1 MIVIIDYGMGNL
13 RSINKAFERLNI
25 KALVSSK
32 KEDIDNADKLILP
45 GVGHFS
51 NGMKNLNNL
60 DIIELLIKKITI
72 DKISILGICLGLQLF
87 TNSSEEGNVAG
98 LGLIDGKTVRF
109 DFAGKDNNLKVPH
122 MGWNTVEIK
131 KENKLLNS
139 INNDELFYFV
149 HSYYITCNDKKDVLT
164 TTTYGY
170 EFASAVQ
177 KNNIYGTQ
185 FHPEKSHSAG
195 LKMLLNFSRI

>member
-51 NGMKNLNNL
+51 NGMKNLNNF
-60 DIIELLIKKITI
+60 DIIELLIKKITV
-72 DKISILGICLGLQLF
+72 DKVPILGICLGLQLF
-87 TNSSEEGNVAG
+87 TNSSEEGNVTG

-149 HSYYITCNDKKDVLT
+149 HSYHITCNDKKDVLT

-170 EFASAVQ
+170 EFASGVQ

>member
-1 MIVIIDYGMGNL
+1 MGNL

-51 NGMKNLNNL
+51 NGMKNLNNF
-60 DIIELLIKKITI
+60 DIIELLIKKITV
-72 DKISILGICLGLQLF
+72 DKVPILGICLGLQLF
-87 TNSSEEGNVAG
+87 TNSSEEGNVTG

-149 HSYYITCNDKKDVLT
+149 HSYHITCNDKKDVLT

-170 EFASAVQ
+170 EFASGVQ